1 LITYLKDRKN
11 YEDRYDK
18 STVEK
23 CRSGER
29 IVNSTFRELEKK
41 LPRKELLNK
50 LPGWYLQ
57 YSQYYF
63 LFVEAVGASRAEH
76 REATIDKW
84 MKEDSEQDDRLSSAQ
99 LNSATYCL
107 SCGKDTK
114 IISKDY
120 MHREGHKDDGILFM
134 LECTHCKK
142 RQAYWQDGTPWEG
155 AKHECE
161 KCGGTTVSK
170 HTKKDKII
178 TWTEICSK
186 CNHIKT
192 ETMDLSDTNE
202 RSEELDRDLELDL
215 KRFVFD
221 SNAMFK
227 FSQKLA
233 HFERMAK
240 LHESTEDKIR
250 HPDVYDGIKQVK
262 LLKIAQLKELL
273 EPLFLKNGYSDFKL
287 GEPRIVREVSIE
299 FSCLDTVDDREEYES
314 KKMLHK
320 AIDQAQ
326 EDTNWRVMSAGLSY
340 RLGYV
345 TGNLRAYE
353 SEEDIKNLVEQRMK
367 KGYVP
372 KIENT
377 VGDKIEQK
385 PKDEFYNRDM
395 RESVLVYFD
404 KLMLDNIPA
413 EVTLKSGVVKQTGI
427 PVLMGEMNPLLRVF
441 IPMRESDES
450 VPNFIRDYDFKF
462 RSHKDLSKIKK
473 DSRGRPIRIKNP
485 QSSKG

>member
-1 LITYLKDRKN
+1 MYTYLKDHKY
-11 YEDRYDK
+11 YEDRYDEG
-18 STVEK
+18 TVEK

-29 IVNSTFRELEKK
+29 IVNSTFKELEKK
-41 LPRKELLNK
+41 LPKKEIEDK

-76 REATIDKW
+76 REATIAKW
-84 MKEDSEQDDRLSSAQ
+84 IQEDSDRDDRLSSAHPD
-99 LNSATYCL
+99 NGTYCL
-107 SCGKDTK
+107 SCGKDMK
-114 IISKDY
+114 VISKDY
-120 MHREGHKDDGILFM
+120 MHREGRKDDDILFM

-155 AKHECE
+155 AKNECE
-161 KCGGTTVSK
+161 KCGGTTVRKYS
-170 HTKKDKII
+170 KKDKII
-178 TWTEICSK
+178 TWTESCTK
-186 CNHIKT
+186 CKHTNT
-192 ETMDLSDTNE
+192 EAMDLSATNE
-202 RSEELDRDLELDL
+202 STKESDSYFEVDL
-215 KRFVFD
+215 KRFAFD

-240 LHESTEDKIR
+240 LHDSTEDKIR
-250 HPDVYDGIKQVK
+250 HPDVYDGVKQVK
-262 LLKIAQLKELL
+262 RLKIAQLKELL
-273 EPLFLKNGYSDFKL
+273 EPLFSKNGYSDFKL
-287 GEPRIVREVSIE
+287 GEPRIGREVSIE
-299 FSCLDTVDDREEYES
+299 FSCLDTIDDREEYQS
-314 KKMLHK
+314 KKILHK
-320 AIDQAQ
+320 AIDQEL

-353 SEEDIKNLVEQRMK
+353 SDEDIKNLVEQRIK

-372 KIENT
+372 RIEPG
-377 VGDKIEQK
+377 VSEKVEQK

-427 PVLMGEMNPLLRVF
+427 PILTGDMNPLLRVF
-441 IPMRESDES
+441 IPMRENDDS
-450 VPNFIRDYDFKF
+450 VPKFIRNFDFKF
-462 RSHKDLSKIKK
+462 RSHKDISKIKK